1 MTPMRTRLLAVL
13 CVVALAVLPSFG
25 TAGLVGVEVPGS
37 SRLVVAGW
45 GGPDIRLWYIRPPGS
60 PSDAPVLFVM
70 HGVGRDADRYLLE
83 WREVALRSGIIV
95 VVP

>member
-60 PSDAPVLFVM
+60 PSDAQVLFVM

-83 WREVALRSGIIV
+83 WREVALR
-95 VVP
+95 